1 MIFLIKKSRGRVK
14 IMKKR
19 RHKLILDL
27 INRYDIGTQDELLA
41 LLRDEGCD
49 VTQATVSR
57 DVKELRL
64 LKTLGANGVYKYSVE
79 RANDTGYSGMFDALF
94 QSAMTKVDY
103 AGNICVIKCSPGL
116 AGAACATIDAMNVH
130 EVVGTI
136 AGDDTIFMLC
146 RTSDE
151 AQGVAE
157 ALNRM
162 IGR

>member
-1 MIFLIKKSRGRVK
+1 
-14 IMKKR
+14 MKKR

-27 INRYDIGTQDELLA
+27 IEQYDVGTQEELLA
-41 LLRDEGCD
+41 LLRDKGYD

-64 LKTLGANGVYKYSVE
+64 LKTLGANGVYKYTVE
-79 RANDTGYSGMFDALF
+79 NAKNNGYSGMFDALF

-130 EVVGTI
+130 DIVGTI

-146 RTSDE
+146 RTSEE

>member
-1 MIFLIKKSRGRVK
+1 
-14 IMKKR
+14 MKKR

-27 INRYDIGTQDELLA
+27 IEQYDIGTQEELLA
-41 LLRDEGCD
+41 LLRDKGYD

-64 LKTLGANGVYKYSVE
+64 LKTLGANGVYKYTVE
-79 RANDTGYSGMFDALF
+79 ATKNTGYSGMFDALF

-116 AGAACATIDAMNVH
+116 AGAACATIDSMNVH
-130 EVVGTI
+130 DIVGTI

-146 RTSDE
+146 RTDDE
-151 AQGVAE
+151 ARGVAE

>member
-1 MIFLIKKSRGRVK
+1 
-14 IMKKR
+14 MKKR
-19 RHKLILDL
+19 RHKAILDL
-27 INRYDIGTQDELLA
+27 IEQFDIGTQDELLA
-41 LLRDEGCD
+41 LLREKGFD

-64 LKTLGANGVYKYSVE
+64 LKTLGANGIYKYSVE
-79 RANDTGYSGMFDALF
+79 KNTDKGYSDMFDTLF

-116 AGAACATIDAMNVH
+116 ASAACATIDAMNVN

-146 RTSDE
+146 RTTDE
-151 AQGVAE
+151 ARGVAE

-162 IGR
+162 ISR

>member
-1 MIFLIKKSRGRVK
+1 
-14 IMKKR
+14 MKKR

-27 INRYDIGTQDELLA
+27 IEQYDIGTQEELLA
-41 LLRDEGCD
+41 MLKEKGCD

-64 LKTLGANGVYKYSVE
+64 LKTQGANGIYKYTVE
-79 RANDTGYSGMFDALF
+79 KAKDNGYTDMFDALF
-94 QSAMTKVDY
+94 QTAMTKVDY

-116 AGAACATIDAMNVH
+116 AGAACATIDAMNVN

-146 RTSDE
+146 RTTDE
-151 AQGVAE
+151 ARGVAE

>member
-1 MIFLIKKSRGRVK
+1 
-14 IMKKR
+14 MKKK
-19 RHKLILDL
+19 RHKLILEL
-27 INRYDIGTQDELLA
+27 IEQYDIGTQEELLSM
-41 LLRDEGCD
+41 LRDKGCD

-64 LKTLGANGVYKYSVE
+64 LKTLSSGGIYKYSVE
-79 RANDTGYSGMFDALF
+79 KVNDNGYTGMFDALF

-146 RTSDE
+146 RTPDE
-151 AQGVAE
+151 AHGVCE

>member
-1 MIFLIKKSRGRVK
+1 
-14 IMKKR
+14 MKKR

-27 INRYDIGTQDELLA
+27 IEEYDVGTQEELLA
-41 LLRDEGCD
+41 LLRDRGYD

-64 LKTLGANGVYKYSVE
+64 LKTLGANGVYKYTVE
-79 RANDTGYSGMFDALF
+79 NTKNTGYSGMFDALF

-116 AGAACATIDAMNVH
+116 AGAACATIDSMNVH
-130 EVVGTI
+130 DIVGTI

-146 RTSDE
+146 RTAEE
-151 AQGVAE
+151 ARGVAE

>member
-1 MIFLIKKSRGRVK
+1 
-14 IMKKR
+14 MKKR
-19 RHKLILDL
+19 RHKAILDL
-27 INRYDIGTQDELLA
+27 IEQYDIGTQEELLA
-41 LLRDEGCD
+41 MLREKGFDI
-49 VTQATVSR
+49 TQATVSR

-64 LKTLGANGVYKYSVE
+64 LKTLGENGIYKYSVE
-79 RANDTGYSGMFDALF
+79 KNTDKGYSDMFEALF

-116 AGAACATIDAMNVH
+116 AGAACATIDAMNVN

-146 RTSDE
+146 RTTDE
-151 AQGVAE
+151 AHGVAE

>member
-1 MIFLIKKSRGRVK
+1 
-14 IMKKR
+14 MKKR

-27 INRYDIGTQDELLA
+27 IEQFEISTQEELLEM
-41 LLRDEGCD
+41 LRDRGYD

-64 LKTLGANGVYKYSVE
+64 IKSQGSGGVYKYAAESKK
-79 RANDTGYSGMFDALF
+79 NTGYTDMFDALF

-116 AGAACATIDAMNVH
+116 ASAACATIDAMNVS

-146 RTSDE
+146 RTDDE
-151 AQGVAE
+151 AHGVAE

-162 IGR
+162 ISK

>member
-1 MIFLIKKSRGRVK
+1 
-14 IMKKR
+14 MKKI
-19 RHKLILDL
+19 RHRLILEL
-27 INRYDIGTQDELLA
+27 IEQYDIGTQEELLNM
-41 LLRDEGCD
+41 LRDKGCD

-57 DVKELRL
+57 DIKELRL
-64 LKTLGANGVYKYSVE
+64 LKVLSANGIYKYSVGKV
-79 RANDTGYSGMFDALF
+79 RDNHYSEMFDTLF

-116 AGAACATIDAMNVH
+116 AGAACATIDAMNVT

-146 RTSDE
+146 RTDDE
-151 AQGVAE
+151 ARGVCE

>member
-1 MIFLIKKSRGRVK
+1 
-14 IMKKR
+14 MKKR

-27 INRYDIGTQDELLA
+27 IEQYDIGTQEELLA
-41 LLRDEGCD
+41 LLRDKGYD

-57 DVKELRL
+57 EVKELRL
-64 LKTLGANGVYKYSVE
+64 LKTLSANGVYKYTVE
-79 RANDTGYSGMFDALF
+79 NTKNTGYSGMFDALF

-116 AGAACATIDAMNVH
+116 AGAACATIDSMNVH
-130 EVVGTI
+130 DIVGTI

-146 RTSDE
+146 RTSEE

>member
-1 MIFLIKKSRGRVK
+1 
-14 IMKKR
+14 MKKR
-19 RHKLILDL
+19 RHKVILDL
-27 INRYDIGTQDELLA
+27 IEQYDIGTQDELLVF
-41 LLRDEGCD
+41 LRDKGFD

-64 LKTLGANGVYKYSVE
+64 LKTLGSNGVYKYTTEKTVDS
-79 RANDTGYSGMFDALF
+79 GYSGMFDALF

>member
-1 MIFLIKKSRGRVK
+1 
-14 IMKKR
+14 MKKK
-19 RHKLILDL
+19 RHKLILEL
-27 INRYDIGTQDELLA
+27 IAKFDIGTQEELLS
-41 LLRDEGCD
+41 LLKENGCD

-64 LKTLGANGVYKYSVE
+64 LKVLGSNGVYKYSVE
-79 RANDTGYSGMFDALF
+79 RSGDSGYAGMFETLF
-94 QSAMTKVDY
+94 QSSMTKVDY

-116 AGAACATIDAMNVH
+116 AGAACATIDAMNVS

-146 RTSDE
+146 RTEEE
-151 AQGVAE
+151 AKNVAE
-157 ALNRM
+157 VLNRM

>member
-1 MIFLIKKSRGRVK
+1 
-14 IMKKR
+14 MKKR

-27 INRYDIGTQDELLA
+27 IEQYDIGTQEELLA
-41 LLRDEGCD
+41 LLRDKGYD

-64 LKTLGANGVYKYSVE
+64 LKTLGANGVYKYTVE
-79 RANDTGYSGMFDALF
+79 TTKNTGYSGMFDALF

-116 AGAACATIDAMNVH
+116 AGAACATIDSMNVH
-130 EVVGTI
+130 DIVGTI

-146 RTSDE
+146 RTDDE
-151 AQGVAE
+151 ARGVAE

>member
-1 MIFLIKKSRGRVK
+1 
-14 IMKKR
+14 MKKR

-27 INRYDIGTQDELLA
+27 IEQYDIGTQEELLA
-41 LLRDEGCD
+41 LLRDKGYD

-64 LKTLGANGVYKYSVE
+64 LKTLGANGVYKYTVE
-79 RANDTGYSGMFDALF
+79 NTKNTGYSGMFDALF

-116 AGAACATIDAMNVH
+116 AGAACATIDSMNVH
-130 EVVGTI
+130 DIVGTI

-146 RTSDE
+146 RTAEE
-151 AQGVAE
+151 ARGVAE

>member
-1 MIFLIKKSRGRVK
+1 
-14 IMKKR
+14 MKKR
-19 RHKLILDL
+19 RHKLILEL
-27 INRYDIGTQDELLA
+27 IEKYEIGTQEDLLQM
-41 LLRDEGCD
+41 LRERGCD

-79 RANDTGYSGMFDALF
+79 KAVDNSYPGMFDALF

-146 RTSDE
+146 RTPDE
-151 AQGVAE
+151 ARGVAE

>member
-1 MIFLIKKSRGRVK
+1 
-14 IMKKR
+14 MKKR

-27 INRYDIGTQDELLA
+27 IEQYEIGTQEELLV
-41 LLRDEGCD
+41 LLKEKGCD

-64 LKTLGANGVYKYSVE
+64 VKTLGTGGVYKYTVE
-79 RANDTGYSGMFDALF
+79 RPKENGYSEMFDALF

-116 AGAACATIDAMNVH
+116 AGAACATIDAMNVS

-151 AQGVAE
+151 AHGVAE
-157 ALNRM
+157 SLNRM
-162 IGR
+162 IRR

>member
-1 MIFLIKKSRGRVK
+1 
-14 IMKKR
+14 MKKR

-27 INRYDIGTQDELLA
+27 IEQYEIGTQEELLA
-41 LLRDEGCD
+41 MLRDRGYD

-64 LKTLGANGVYKYSVE
+64 IKSQGASGFYKYAVE
-79 RANDTGYSGMFDALF
+79 SKKSIGYTDMFDALF

-116 AGAACATIDAMNVH
+116 ASAACATIDAMNVS

-146 RTSDE
+146 RTDDE
-151 AQGVAE
+151 AHGVAE

-162 IGR
+162 ISK

>member
-1 MIFLIKKSRGRVK
+1 
-14 IMKKR
+14 MKKN

-27 INRYDIGTQDELLA
+27 IAQYDVGTQEELL
-41 LLRDEGCD
+41 LMLRERGFD

-64 LKTLGANGVYKYSVE
+64 MKTLGSNGVYRYTVE
-79 RANDTGYSGMFDALF
+79 KIGEGGYSGMFDAIFSGSLVN
-94 QSAMTKVDY
+94 VDF

-116 AGAACATIDAMNVH
+116 AQAACAAIDAMNVS
-130 EVVGTI
+130 EVVGTL

-146 RTSDE
+146 RTTEE

-157 ALNRM
+157 SLKRM
-162 IGR
+162 MR

>member
-1 MIFLIKKSRGRVK
+1 MHGTHEYTSQGYPEEGNRSIGRTEQGSED
-14 IMKKR
+14 R
-19 RHKLILDL
+19 
-27 INRYDIGTQDELLA
+27 TE
-41 LLRDEGCD
+41 
-49 VTQATVSR
+49 SR

-64 LKTLGANGVYKYSVE
+64 LKTQGANGIYKYTVE
-79 RANDTGYSGMFDALF
+79 KAKDNGYTDMFDALF
-94 QSAMTKVDY
+94 QTAMTKVDY

-116 AGAACATIDAMNVH
+116 AGAACATIDAMNVS

-151 AQGVAE
+151 AHGVAE

>member
-1 MIFLIKKSRGRVK
+1 
-14 IMKKR
+14 MKKR

-27 INRYDIGTQDELLA
+27 IEQYDIGTQEELLA
-41 LLRDEGCD
+41 MLKEKGCD

-64 LKTLGANGVYKYSVE
+64 LKTQGANGVYKYTVE
-79 RANDTGYSGMFDALF
+79 KAKEKGYTDMFDALF
-94 QSAMTKVDY
+94 QTAMTKVDH

-116 AGAACATIDAMNVH
+116 AGAACATIDAMNVS

-151 AQGVAE
+151 ARGVAE
-157 ALNRM
+157 VLNRM
-162 IGR
+162 MIR

>member
-1 MIFLIKKSRGRVK
+1 
-14 IMKKR
+14 MKKR
-19 RHKLILDL
+19 RHKLILEL
-27 INRYDIGTQDELLA
+27 IEKYDIGTQEELLQM
-41 LLRDEGCD
+41 LREKGCD

-64 LKTLGANGVYKYSVE
+64 LKILGSSGIYKYSVE
-79 RANDTGYSGMFDALF
+79 KVADNGYKGMFDALF

-146 RTSDE
+146 RTADE
-151 AQGVAE
+151 ARGVAE

>member
-1 MIFLIKKSRGRVK
+1 
-14 IMKKR
+14 MKKK
-19 RHKLILDL
+19 RHKLILEL
-27 INRYDIGTQDELLA
+27 IEKYDISTQEELLVM
-41 LLRDEGCD
+41 LRDKGCD

-57 DVKELRL
+57 DVKEMRL
-64 LKTLGANGVYKYSVE
+64 LKTLGANGVYKYTAEKVADNSY
-79 RANDTGYSGMFDALF
+79 TGMFDALF

-151 AQGVAE
+151 ARGVAE

>member
-1 MIFLIKKSRGRVK
+1 
-14 IMKKR
+14 MKKR

-27 INRYDIGTQDELLA
+27 IEQYDVGTQEELLA
-41 LLRDEGCD
+41 LLRDRGYD

-64 LKTLGANGVYKYSVE
+64 LKTLGSNGVYKYTVE
-79 RANDTGYSGMFDALF
+79 NTKTAAGYSGMFDALF

-116 AGAACATIDAMNVH
+116 AGAACATIDSMNVH
-130 EVVGTI
+130 DIVGTI

-146 RTSDE
+146 RTAEE

>member
-1 MIFLIKKSRGRVK
+1 
-14 IMKKR
+14 MKKK
-19 RHKLILDL
+19 RHKLILEL
-27 INRYDIGTQDELLA
+27 IEKYDIGTQEELLVM
-41 LLRDEGCD
+41 LRDKGCD

-64 LKTLGANGVYKYSVE
+64 LKTLGASGVYKYTAE
-79 RANDTGYSGMFDALF
+79 KITDNGYPGMFDALF

-146 RTSDE
+146 RTADE
-151 AQGVAE
+151 ARGVAE

>member
-1 MIFLIKKSRGRVK
+1 
-14 IMKKR
+14 MKKK
-19 RHKLILDL
+19 RHKLILEL
-27 INRYDIGTQDELLA
+27 IEKYDIGTQEELLVM
-41 LLRDEGCD
+41 LREKGCD

-64 LKTLGANGVYKYSVE
+64 LKTLSSNGIYKYSVE
-79 RANDTGYSGMFDALF
+79 KVADNGYTGIFDALF
-94 QSAMTKVDY
+94 QNAMTKVDY
-103 AGNICVIKCSPGL
+103 AGNVCVIKCSPGL

-146 RTSDE
+146 RTPDE
-151 AQGVAE
+151 AHGVCE

>member
-1 MIFLIKKSRGRVK
+1 
-14 IMKKR
+14 MKKR
-19 RHKLILDL
+19 RHKLILEL
-27 INRYDIGTQDELLA
+27 IEQFEVGTQEELLA
-41 LLRDEGCD
+41 MLKERGYD

-64 LKTLGANGVYKYSVE
+64 LKSLGSNGVYKYTVD
-79 RANDTGYSGMFDALF
+79 RPKDNGYSGMFDALF

-116 AGAACATIDAMNVH
+116 AGAACATIDSMNVH
-130 EVVGTI
+130 DIVGTI

-146 RTSDE
+146 RTAEE
-151 AQGVAE
+151 ARGVAE